1 MRTTNDAPTAVERQ
15 GALRGRLYQAQN
27 ACATLFHQ
35 ADALEGQ
42 LLRLSVE
49 RATADDLLRV
59 KCYAMVSKPKL
70 SLSRRDHEREVAV
83 LAAAAE
89 KASRVVAGIAC
100 EMATVDEQLALE
112 QRLLRGR
119 QAALEAA
126 QWSERAEASFMPAS
140 QLPPECAFDLLLQE
154 SDERGLP
161 ATMLLVLELG
171 LGKHLLGLLALAGTS
186 RGLRRAVDAH
196 VTERCAGINSGVR
209 AFCNGH
215 ELSARCE
222 WPREPDD
229 ASPSGHGVQRALHY
243 DDSVLSHAEPR
254 EEYLARGLVR
264 CEAWIASDAPEAIQA
279 RLNHLYGILG
289 LQDANNAVGHA
300 KMCEAKAKEE
310 VRVEGGED
318 ALRALSAAQNE
329 RLLAESRVEYRK
341 TFDSPSRN
349 PAADTFRTHAKL
361 RARIQLP
368 LSLRALAVVLPHV
381 ARSLPLRWSPR
392 LLGALAK
399 VMDQLPKAPPQPL
412 TLPCPSP

>member
-1 MRTTNDAPTAVERQ
+1 MSTTPPDTVERQ
-15 GALRGRLYQAQN
+15 VALRGRLCMAQN
-27 ACATLFHQ
+27 ACATSLREV
-35 ADALEGQ
+35 DALERQ

-49 RATADDLLRV
+49 RATADEMFGGRCL
-59 KCYAMVSKPKL
+59 AMVSSPKL

-89 KASRVVAGIAC
+89 KASTRIAGIAC
-100 EMATVDEQLALE
+100 EMAVVDELLVFNH
-112 QRLLRGR
+112 RLRRGR

-126 QWSERAEASFMPAS
+126 QWSERAEASSTPAS
-140 QLPPECAFDLLLQE
+140 QLPPECAFDLLLHE

-171 LGKHLLGLLALAGTS
+171 LRDHLLGLLALAGTS

-196 VTERCAGINSGVR
+196 VTERCAGIN
-209 AFCNGH
+209 GH
-215 ELSARCE
+215 DLSARCE

-229 ASPSGHGVQRALHY
+229 LGHGVQRALHY

-254 EEYLARGLVR
+254 EEYLAR
-264 CEAWIASDAPEAIQA
+264 AD
-279 RLNHLYGILG
+279 
-289 LQDANNAVGHA
+289 
-300 KMCEAKAKEE
+300 
-310 VRVEGGED
+310 
-318 ALRALSAAQNE
+318 
-329 RLLAESRVEYRK
+329 
-341 TFDSPSRN
+341 TFRTH
-349 PAADTFRTHAKL
+349 AADTFRTHAKL

-381 ARSLPLRWSPR
+381 ARSLPLRWSLR

-412 TLPCPSP
+412 PLTLPMTLTR

>member
-229 ASPSGHGVQRALHY
+229 ASPSGH
-243 DDSVLSHAEPR
+243 SVR
-254 EEYLARGLVR
+254 E
-264 CEAWIASDAPEAIQA
+264 
-279 RLNHLYGILG
+279 
-289 LQDANNAVGHA
+289 
-300 KMCEAKAKEE
+300 
-310 VRVEGGED
+310 
-318 ALRALSAAQNE
+318 LR
-329 RLLAESRVEYRK
+329 R
-341 TFDSPSRN
+341 
-349 PAADTFRTHAKL
+349 
-361 RARIQLP
+361 
-368 LSLRALAVVLPHV
+368 
-381 ARSLPLRWSPR
+381 
-392 LLGALAK
+392 
-399 VMDQLPKAPPQPL
+399 
-412 TLPCPSP
+412 

>member
-1 MRTTNDAPTAVERQ
+1 MSTTPPDTVERQ
-15 GALRGRLYQAQN
+15 VALRGRLCMAQN
-27 ACATLFHQ
+27 ACATSLREV
-35 ADALEGQ
+35 DALERQ

-49 RATADDLLRV
+49 RATADEMFGGRCL
-59 KCYAMVSKPKL
+59 AMVSSPKL

-89 KASRVVAGIAC
+89 KASTRIAGIAC
-100 EMATVDEQLALE
+100 EMAVVDELLVFNH
-112 QRLLRGR
+112 RLRRGR

-126 QWSERAEASFMPAS
+126 QWSERAEASSTLAS
-140 QLPPECAFDLLLQE
+140 QWPPECAFDLLLQE

-171 LGKHLLGLLALAGTS
+171 LRNHLLGLLALAGTS

-209 AFCNGH
+209 AFSNGH
-215 ELSARCE
+215 DLSARCE

-229 ASPSGHGVQRALHY
+229 QGHGVQRALHY

-264 CEAWIASDAPEAIQA
+264 CEAWIASDDPEAIEA
-279 RLNHLYGILG
+279 RLNHLYGIIG

-341 TFDSPSRN
+341 KFDSPSRN

-381 ARSLPLRWSPR
+381 ARSLPLRWSLR

-412 TLPCPSP
+412 PLTLPMTLTR

>member
-1 MRTTNDAPTAVERQ
+1 MSTTPPDTVERQ
-15 GALRGRLYQAQN
+15 VALRGRLCMAQN
-27 ACATLFHQ
+27 ACATSLREV
-35 ADALEGQ
+35 DALERQ

-49 RATADDLLRV
+49 RATADEMFGGRCL
-59 KCYAMVSKPKL
+59 AMVSSPKL

-83 LAAAAE
+83 LAAAAK
-89 KASRVVAGIAC
+89 KASTRIAGIAC
-100 EMATVDEQLALE
+100 EMAVVDELLVFNH
-112 QRLLRGR
+112 RLRRGR

-126 QWSERAEASFMPAS
+126 QWSERAEASSTPAS
-140 QLPPECAFDLLLQE
+140 QLPPECAFDLLLHE

-171 LGKHLLGLLALAGTS
+171 LRNHLLGLLALAGTS

-196 VTERCAGINSGVR
+196 VTERCAGIN
-209 AFCNGH
+209 GH
-215 ELSARCE
+215 DLSARCE

-229 ASPSGHGVQRALHY
+229 LGRGVQRALHY

-264 CEAWIASDAPEAIQA
+264 CEAWIASNEPRARQA
-279 RLNHLYGILG
+279 RINHLDGILD
-289 LQDANNAVGHA
+289 LSDANSKVELA

-310 VRVEGGED
+310 VSVEGGED

-329 RLLAESRVEYRK
+329 RSLAEDRVQHMQM
-341 TFDSPSRN
+341 FDSPSRN

-381 ARSLPLRWSPR
+381 ARSLPLRWSLR

-412 TLPCPSP
+412 PLTLPMTLTR